1 MDEPTVDRLRR
12 LVESEESAEALVP
25 LPPETY
31 VKLASYAQKLRIS
44 ADPNGEDISA
54 RLCRK
59 QLWLIEAMTRRLLHL
74 RLAKAERGGPT
85 NALPEE
91 EAIVDSRL
99 ELAKSEER
107 FVRAVVDGQSSF
119 FTLAQRRQVQR
130 IVTVRLLKPMG
141 EIMGADL
148 RRYGPFQVHDVAR
161 IPAGNAELMIQSGQA
176 ALVSGPG
183 PQE

>member
-12 LVESEESAEALVP
+12 LLESEEGSETLNP
-25 LPPETY
+25 LPPDTY
-31 VKLASYAQKLRIS
+31 VKLASYAQKLRVALDS
-44 ADPNGEDISA
+44 NGDDISA

-59 QLWLIEAMTRRLLHL
+59 QLWLMEAMTRRLLHL
-74 RLAKAERGGPT
+74 RLAKAETGASR
-85 NALPEE
+85 NVLPEE
-91 EAIVDSRL
+91 EAIVDSRR
-99 ELAKSEER
+99 ELGRDEGR
-107 FVRAVVDGQSSF
+107 FVRAVVDGQPSY

-148 RRYGPFQVHDVAR
+148 RRYGPFEVHDLAR
-161 IPAGNAELMIQSGQA
+161 IPAGNAKPMIEGGQA
-176 ALVSGPG
+176 ALVSSPV